1 MTIAEP
7 AIWQVRYLIYQGF
20 AHTGRP
26 PAIEQLAAT
35 LAVSEDDALKALRE
49 LGARHSVF
57 LIDDQRG
64 VLMTNPFSAVPTPF
78 RVTANGVDYWAN
90 CAWDMLG
97 VPAALGT
104 DATIHAT
111 YATDNARAELHVAE
125 GKVHGANG
133 IVHFLKPF
141 RTWYDD
147 IRHT

>member
-7 AIWQVRYLIYQGF
+7 TIWQMRYLIYQGF
-20 AHTGRP
+20 ANTGTP
-26 PAIEQLAAT
+26 PTIEQLAADLD
-35 LAVSEDDALKALRE
+35 LAEGDALDALRD

-57 LIDDQRG
+57 LTDDRRG
-64 VLMTNPFSAVPTPF
+64 VLMANPFSAVPTPF
-78 RVTANGVDYWAN
+78 RVTAYGVDYWAN

-111 YATDNARAELHVAE
+111 YATDNAPAELHVAG
-125 GKVHGANG
+125 GKVHGADG